1 MTMSASRNTR
11 GGPSPAMA
19 VAVLALILAIAA
31 PAVAEIG
38 KRERKAGGP
47 AKNSVGTRQL
57 KSKAVTT
64 GKLANNAV
72 NARTVANNS
81 LTGQDINLGAL
92 GTVPSASEAAHA
104 GSSDTVGGHSASCP
118 GGTVLLRGVCF
129 DSSPAG
135 AIGSLTAATD
145 ACASKG
151 GWLPSP
157 MELYSVRGVINL
169 GTGVG
174 TDRTYT
180 DTYYGDTTGAKYRT
194 IVINGTGAL
203 AEIEA
208 SSPARYVCAY
218 PLVR

>member
-1 MTMSASRNTR
+1 MRMSAAGKTR
-11 GGPSPAMA
+11 RAPSPAMA
-19 VAVLALILAIAA
+19 VALLALILAISA
-31 PAVAEIG
+31 PAVAAI
-38 KRERKAGGP
+38 RL

-57 KSKAVTT
+57 KRKAVTA
-64 GKLANNAV
+64 GKIANNAV
-72 NARTVANNS
+72 NARTVANGS
-81 LTGQDINLGAL
+81 LTGKEINLAAL
-92 GTVPSASEAAHA
+92 GTVPSAFEAARA
-104 GSSDTVGGHSASCP
+104 GNSNTVGGHSAACP

-135 AIGSLTAATD
+135 PIGSLTAAVD
-145 ACASKG
+145 ACAARG
-151 GWLPSP
+151 GWLPDP

-194 IVINGTGAL
+194 IVINGTGTL

-208 SSPARYVCAY
+208 GSPARYVCAY